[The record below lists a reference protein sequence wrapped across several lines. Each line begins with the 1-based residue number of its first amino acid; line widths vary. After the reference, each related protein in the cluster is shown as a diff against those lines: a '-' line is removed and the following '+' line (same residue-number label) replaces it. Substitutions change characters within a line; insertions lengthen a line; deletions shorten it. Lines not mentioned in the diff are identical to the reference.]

1 MVIYILAVIPLLL
14 NVLETM
20 LTFRDSSVK
29 MTTCTDVAAAES
41 FKHCWDSFC
50 KLGIKFGHY
59 EESARS
65 RWIIKKYSKQKAESS
80 FEDSSVKLTSSRRR
94 HLQAAI
100 GKTSFKV
107 EYFSEKENA
116 WLKVSLN
123 FG

>member
-14 NVLETM
+14 IVLETKS
-20 LTFRDSSVK
+20 TFRDSLVK
-29 MTTCTDVAAAES
+29 KATSADVTAAES

-50 KLGIKFGHY
+50 KLGIKFGHF
-59 EESARS
+59 EESTRS
-65 RWIIKKYSKQKAESS
+65 RWIIKEYFKEKAESS